1 MPLCPVPLN
10 SNNVA
15 VSYVFQS
22 DCEKLPDN
30 PVFKPL
36 SFTGG
41 IPAITRDVLQSSELD
56 GTSEITSIRLGSFAV
71 AGDSNVELKA
81 GVHDDMLEAC
91 MQSTWVPGETL
102 ASATVTIDATAKTA
116 TVTGVDVTSQV
127 NVNDYIAF
135 EGFTGYNGEAHL
147 VTAISFSDDTTITL
161 GAAKVAN
168 PQTGRPGLVDESADT
183 TGKTSDHIHVGTQT
197 KPFAMLIEHKD
208 IDDADRYVLIMDCEV
223 TQFSFNPSVNSNIT
237 GSFSIIGKTMAS
249 GIPLPTG
256 ATFDNQLDK
265 KPLTGIDGSI
275 VSEGARIAFSE
286 SMTFSLNRNGE
297 ASYEIGSKYSAFVD
311 YGKATNEVSIT
322 SKFVNFDIQ
331 KKFEAETNVDY
342 SFAAALDGDLIAFQW
357 PNCLLTGVDRTIG
370 EGVIPQELTIFPYKP
385 AGAASSLTIRRMA
398 AA

>member
-1 MPLCPVPLN
+1 MPLCSVPLN
-10 SNNVA
+10 SNNVK
-15 VSYVFQS
+15 VSYSFQD
-22 DCEKLPDN
+22 DCEKLNDN

-41 IPAITRDVLQSSELD
+41 VPAITRDVLQSAELD
-56 GTSEITSIRLGSFAV
+56 GTSEITNIRLGSFAV

-91 MQSTWVPGETL
+91 MQSAWIAGETL
-102 ASATVTIDATAKTA
+102 ASATVTIDADLQTA
-116 TVTGVDVTSQV
+116 TITGVDITSQV
-127 NVNDYIAF
+127 NVNDYVAF
-135 EGFTGYNGEAHL
+135 TELTGYNSQAHL
-147 VTAISFSDDTTITL
+147 VTAITFSTDTVITF

-168 PQTGRPGLVDESADT
+168 PQTGRVGLTDESAASV
-183 TGKTSDHIHVGTQT
+183 GKTSDYINVGTQR

-208 IDDADRYVLIMDCEV
+208 LDDTDRYVLIMDCEV

-237 GSFSIIGKTMAS
+237 GAFSIIGKTMAS
-249 GIPLPTG
+249 GIPLPAG
-256 ATFDNQLDK
+256 ATFDPQTAK

-275 VSEGARIAFSE
+275 VSAGARIAFSE

-297 ASYEIGSKYSAFVD
+297 ASYEIGSKYMAFID

-331 KKFEAETNVDY
+331 QKFEAETNVDY
-342 SFAAALDGDLIAFQW
+342 SFAAALDGDLLAFQW

-385 AGAASSLTIRRMA
+385 AGSTSSLTIRRMA
-398 AA
+398 A